1 MADDNRVSANLTA
14 AQITAILAAV
24 QAIHAEVDSF
34 TVSISSQD
42 RQEIPKM
49 GSKSVGFDD
58 KCEGYMA
65 SNPEFLPGFIDPAEI
80 TKDRGLRAQ
89 LLQFIPQLRTLMEGL
104 EDTLMVVN
112 SELWMA
118 DLAYYQSVREAKR
131 RGRTGADTI
140 FNDLRERFPGTPQA
154 VPTDPTGPNP

>member
-1 MADDNRVSANLTA
+1 MTEDNRVSANLTA

-24 QAIHAEVDSF
+24 QAIHTEVDSF
-34 TVSISSQD
+34 VVSVSNQD

-49 GSKSVGFDD
+49 GAKSVGFDD
-58 KCEGYMA
+58 KCAGYMA
-65 SNPEFLPGFIDPAEI
+65 SNPEFLPGFIAIAEV

-89 LLQFIPQLRTLMEGL
+89 LLEFIPQLRTLMEGL
-104 EDTLMVVN
+104 EDTLLVVN
-112 SELWMA
+112 SEIWMA

-140 FNDLRERFPGTPQA
+140 YNDLRERFPGTPQP
-154 VPTDPTGPNP
+154 VTPTPNP